1 MRTFIA
7 IEIPEEIK
15 SALAALQNELRR
27 TAAVVSWTKPENI
40 HLTLKFLGEIEEQK
54 LGQIERACLE
64 TAAETASFTL
74 NLSDA
79 GVFPHHKQP
88 RVIWV
93 GLGGETASLTDLQS
107 RLDQRLSA
115 LGFERETRPF
125 QAHLT
130 IGRVK
135 APKGSRELMAQ
146 LINYRPPALSFVVAE
161 IVLMRSQLHPA
172 GSIYTPLART
182 SFGQR

>member
-15 SALAALQNELRR
+15 TVLAALQNKLRR
-27 TAAVVSWTKPENI
+27 AAATVSWTKPENI

-54 LGQIERACLE
+54 LGQIESACLAA
-64 TAAETASFTL
+64 AAETASFTL
-74 NLSDA
+74 NISDA
-79 GVFPHHKQP
+79 GAFPDHKQP

-107 RLDQRLSA
+107 RLDQRLSE
-115 LGFERETRPF
+115 LGFEKETRPF

-130 IGRVK
+130 LGRVK
-135 APKGSRELMAQ
+135 APKNTRELMAE
-146 LINYRPPALSFVVAE
+146 LINYRPPALSFVVDE

-172 GSIYTPLART
+172 GSIYTPLTRVR
-182 SFGQR
+182 FGRR